1 MGAGRGWAGLGGAGG
16 GRIHK
21 HGEERREKA
30 QTWPCLS
37 QPDSPGTRKGS
48 VVFKGR
54 FLGVVEVCLH
64 PLAAVEASGG
74 ETGVAWETWMR
85 SGWVETLVTLVAR
98 ASEREG
104 LGAGTLSVPTT
115 SSPAEKEELQMLFF
129 SETLAVVSNTG
140 EPQGELTIEVQS
152 GKQKDQFGI
161 MSHYPFV
168 HASCRSFMDKTVC
181 GNSLQ
186 GRVPAA

>member
-1 MGAGRGWAGLGGAGG
+1 M
-16 GRIHK
+16 
-21 HGEERREKA
+21 
-30 QTWPCLS
+30 
-37 QPDSPGTRKGS
+37 
-48 VVFKGR
+48 
-54 FLGVVEVCLH
+54 
-64 PLAAVEASGG
+64 
-74 ETGVAWETWMR
+74 
-85 SGWVETLVTLVAR
+85 ETLVTLVAR

-115 SSPAEKEELQMLFF
+115 SLPAEKEELQMLFF